1 MLNLSYKLLTFATQL
16 LITLLVINYVHGY
29 AEFLVY
35 DAVSKVLLPVATL
48 GFANYCN
55 SVLPHG
61 DWEVDNSVIVSSLP
75 ALRQYVA
82 LTFWILSVSIASGIF
97 DWALACV
104 GVFLVAQS
112 GAVVVSAL
120 ARNISPGYSIL
131 RFNFFIQIGALSA
144 TIIAILSD
152 LNGVVLILVVAL
164 SYFALTIAFHYR
176 LIRHVIKHFA
186 FNLESVRRVTWHD
199 LKDKRAYV
207 VQPLVERLN
216 ARYELIFLAYFVDA
230 PTLAAFKLSQQF
242 ALSLSF
248 FQQAQIPIAIKAWAL
263 NKLNGQ
269 FLEKAIRELNTSSM
283 LFAIVVALGI
293 IFLKWIST
301 LYAPMSSFMSALDI
315 QLFLIVALGWFVCI
329 LVGPV
334 AQMLVSVA
342 EVRYVILVQAISFV
356 VKVVVLMIYTLLFE
370 VNIYSV
376 SMIMACLLV
385 FPNLIMRRKLWNL
398 F

>member
-16 LITLLVINYVHGY
+16 IITLLVINYVHGY

-35 DAVSKVLLPVATL
+35 DAVSKVILPVATL

-61 DWEVDNSVIVSSLP
+61 DWEIDNTVIVSSLP
-75 ALRQYVA
+75 ALRQFVV
-82 LTFWILSVSIASGIF
+82 LTFGILSVSAAAGVF

-104 GVFLVAQS
+104 GMFIVAQS

-131 RFNFFIQIGALSA
+131 RFNLFLQIGALTA
-144 TIIAILSD
+144 TIIAIFLD
-152 LNGVVLILVVAL
+152 FNGVNLILFFSL
-164 SYFALTIAFHYR
+164 SYFLLTVAFHYR
-176 LIRHVIKHFA
+176 LIRHVLTHFA
-186 FNLESVRRVTWHD
+186 FTLESVRGVTWHGF
-199 LKDKRAYV
+199 KDKRAYV

-216 ARYELIFLAYFVDA
+216 ARYELIFLAYFVDG

-248 FQQAQIPIAIKAWAL
+248 FQQAQIPVAIKAWAL
-263 NKLNGQ
+263 NKSNGQ
-269 FLEKAIRELNTSSM
+269 FLERAIKELNTASM
-283 LFAIVVALGI
+283 VFAIVVALAI
-293 IFLKWIST
+293 IFLKWVST

-315 QLFLIVALGWFVCI
+315 QLFLIVALGWFFCI

-356 VKVVVLMIYTLLFE
+356 LKVVVLIIYTLLFE
-370 VNIYSV
+370 LNIYSV
-376 SMIMACLLV
+376 SIIMACLLV
-385 FPNLIMRRKLWNL
+385 LPNLIMRRKLWNL